1 MTFDGSR
8 LIERLSV
15 TTRYAVRNLT
25 RNYRRTLLSV
35 AGITIG
41 CSIALINIGM
51 AKGKTEMYIRNVAE
65 GGIGHVRVVPG
76 NWPVSHDPGL
86 RLYEWQKTLD
96 KLREDTGV
104 VVATPRVRIQGMLAV
119 GTRVSGVMITGVD
132 PVAEPK
138 ALRYVRTLESGRYL
152 KPEDSRA
159 MVIGKSIAERLRIGI
174 GDAVVVTVVDHT
186 GAAKSDMFDI
196 IGIVNL
202 GSRQLDS
209 LICQVTLWDVDELS
223 GSPGVGEIAVIL
235 KNPGDA
241 DRFRDRIKAWLP
253 SGDTALTWAQITPQS
268 EVAVRINY
276 LFSQIFTLILIL
288 VALLGVA
295 SSQLTAVLERK
306 RELAMLSA
314 LGMGRIAIFRLVF
327 SEALT
332 LGTISWLATVA
343 LAGPITYYF
352 ARVGIRILDAGQSMS
367 ALGTVVDPIM
377 HGDFGIWFFVYA
389 AILSYLATVV
399 ASIYPAWYAVR
410 LEPAETLRMS

>member
-1 MTFDGSR
+1 MNFNR
-8 LIERLSV
+8 LMEYLSV
-15 TTRYAVRNLT
+15 TTRYAIRNLT
-25 RNYRRTLLSV
+25 RNHRRTLLSV

-41 CSIALINIGM
+41 CSIALVNISM
-51 AKGKTEMYIRNVAE
+51 TRGKTEMYIRNAAE
-65 GGIGHVRVVPG
+65 GGIGHVRVVPE
-76 NWPVSHDPGL
+76 NWTVSHDPGL
-86 RLYEWQKTLD
+86 RLREWQKTLGE
-96 KLREDTGV
+96 LREDSGV
-104 VVATPRVRIQGMLAV
+104 VVATPHARIQGMLAV
-119 GTRVSGVMITGVD
+119 GTRVSGVMMTGVD
-132 PVAEPK
+132 PVTEPK

-152 KPEDSRA
+152 KPEDSHA

-174 GDAVVVTVVDHT
+174 GDAVVVTVMDNT
-186 GAAKSDMFDI
+186 GVAKSDMFNV

-209 LICQVTLWDVDELS
+209 AICQVTIRDVVELS

-235 KNPGDA
+235 KDPANA
-241 DRFRDRIKAWLP
+241 NLFRDRITAWLP
-253 SGDTALTWAQITPQS
+253 AGDTALTWAQISPQS
-268 EVAVRINY
+268 EVAVRLNY
-276 LFSQIFTLILIL
+276 AFSQIFTVILIL

-314 LGMGRIAIFRLVF
+314 LGMGRIFIFKLVF

-343 LAGPITYYF
+343 LAGPITYYL
-352 ARVGIRILDAGQSMS
+352 ASVGIKILSAGQSMT
-367 ALGTVVDPIM
+367 ALGTVVDPVI
-377 HGDFGIWFFVYA
+377 HGDFGIWFFAYA

-399 ASIYPAWYAVR
+399 ASVYPAWYAVR